1 MVDFDNAR
9 RTMVD
14 NQLRTIAVNDH
25 RLLQAVLAVPRENF
39 VPAER
44 RVLSYIDE
52 SHPIGNGRS
61 LPPAG
66 PIVKLIALAEV
77 SHTDKVLD
85 VSCGNG
91 YAAAVLSHM
100 AAEVYALEAD
110 ADLAKQAGENLA
122 AIECANTHVITG
134 PLADGIPA
142 DAPFDVILIEGAVA
156 SVPEALLLQLKD
168 GGRLVALIQGVSTAT
183 AHVYVRSG
191 REFSPRAEFNA
202 VLPRLDW
209 TPQTEEFVF

>member
-1 MVDFDNAR
+1 MVDFDSAR

-25 RLLQAVLAVPRENF
+25 RLLQAVLTVPREQF

-44 RVLSYIDE
+44 RILAYIDE

-66 PIVKLIALAEV
+66 PIVRLIQLATV

-85 VSCGNG
+85 IACGNG

-100 AAEVYALEAD
+100 AAEVVAID
-110 ADLAKQAGENLA
+110 ADEALVTSAIANLSA
-122 AIECANTHVITG
+122 LGCANARVVAG
-134 PLADGIPA
+134 PVAEGLPGDG
-142 DAPFDVILIEGAVA
+142 PFDVILIEGAVT
-156 SVPEALLLQLKD
+156 SVPEKLLLQLRD
-168 GGRLVALIQGVSTAT
+168 GGRLVVLVQGVNTAT

-191 REFSPRAEFNA
+191 QEFSPRAEFNA
-202 VLPRLDW
+202 SLPRLHW
-209 TPQTEEFVF
+209 APQAEEFVF